1 MLSVSKAKL
10 FDNTPKVSSTTNAD
24 KIATSDNFNA
34 PVLFKRTFSIKDLI
48 VWFTNKSYGSVI
60 FDGRR
65 VEHNLKKLALFGVLG
80 FLLIPLFGQADAANP
95 NLYVSAENSYYNN
108 HFAGSMVVEVVIND
122 PSLSDTSVGK
132 GEPDVTLNGKNI
144 RMVQATD
151 GKWYAYF
158 ANLDKAKIADQTI
171 VDAGVGAAGK
181 GLDFGEFCSK
191 DTTVFGPSFSESDGI
206 SVPKTGATGATNGNS
221 GFSTCTT
228 VPAGTTVNNVV
239 RSPKSINTN
248 SAIPSGQIG
257 LNSNVWPIIQL
268 YSFNSQVVIQYNA
281 AGGTQTVTLQYD
293 EIPNITTTLD
303 KANYPPNSQVFVTIN
318 DMQLNQDP
326 TSRDSWTFNVGS
338 PQTVFYAAFTENGA
352 NAANG
357 GAGLTNLLSKLS
369 SLGFE
374 KNGKLSMSLGSVAE
388 LQSNG
393 YQSTTT
399 TSDGST
405 QVVTF
410 VESQP
415 NTGTFENSDFSDL
428 SNIKVKSNAPRGQSA
443 NIEYNQK
450 SQSIVSGLSDA
461 SITLGTNQPVS
472 GQKIPVTINDPDQ
485 NINSGARDR
494 LEVFRSSALIPSLT
508 IGTPATLQNA
518 DSVKIY
524 SLSTDA
530 LTGGNSVTSSVPDTA
545 SDRLVLDTRSST
557 GIANQSFEKI
567 SLSTGLSAT
576 TLQNLLIRTSAGDQ
590 GTNWVNYDLRSIQN
604 QLGIT
609 DYSDTTISLFFGLT
623 DATPVTLVS
632 PSNMTG
638 AQGFVQLPNAAVSA
652 IAGKSGTA
660 FLVINFDT
668 SNNSAAQGSV
678 SSETDKQP
686 IVFDLFSFG
695 NKNNKDIVNGI
706 YRFELQETSSNSAT
720 FTGTMEYTI
729 ANQLNQF
736 DANVIKTLRP
746 IDDDVKFF
754 VNQRLI
760 DEKGIN
766 IAYSDVAQTGTTT
779 GVSSKSDIRT
789 HSGSVSTASNVFRFG
804 HPVTVILNDP
814 DLNVKHDSIEI
825 YSVIDDPASQN
836 VDTVGNTSG
845 GILLEVL
852 IKDIRYKRC
861 TIDGV
866 ETGGLGASGFS
877 LIETGPNTG
886 RFEGVFK
893 MPSKICNKDGTKLIS
908 PAGGIVD
915 LKYNDFRDSSGQ
927 SNTFSLTK
935 NPTKQQL
942 ATPSTAKLDAKSYT
956 LPSPGKT
963 KEITLSGK
971 VQNYKPGTKIKF
983 TLQTPDGKSSEL
995 YAFATKQGSYK
1006 TLITLKPNSPTGQ
1019 YSVDIQYQKYN
1030 VGKVTFTVNKK

>member
-1 MLSVSKAKL
+1 M
-10 FDNTPKVSSTTNAD
+10 
-24 KIATSDNFNA
+24 IA
-34 PVLFKRTFSIKDLI
+34 
-48 VWFTNKSYGSVI
+48 WFTNKSYGSI
-60 FDGRR
+60 ILD
-65 VEHNLKKLALFGVLG
+65 EHKIEDKLNKLALFGMLG
-80 FLLIPLFGQADAANP
+80 FLLIPLLGSAHAANP
-95 NLYVSAENSYYNN
+95 NLNVSAENSYYNN

-122 PSLSDTSVGK
+122 PSLSDTGVGK

-151 GKWYAYF
+151 GKWYGYF
-158 ANLDKAKIADQTI
+158 ANLDKAKIADQTV
-171 VDAGVGAAGK
+171 VDAGVGAAGN

-191 DTTVFGPSFSESDGI
+191 DTTVFGPSFSESNGI
-206 SVPKTGATGATNGNS
+206 AIPKTGATGATNGNS

-228 VPAGTTVNNVV
+228 VPAGATVNNVV
-239 RSPKSINTN
+239 RYPKSINTN
-248 SAIPSGQIG
+248 SAIPAGQIG

-268 YSFNSQVVIQYNA
+268 YSFNSDVVIQYNA
-281 AGGTQTVTLQYD
+281 AGGPQTVKLQYD

-303 KANYPPNSQVFVTIN
+303 RANYPPSSQVFITIK

-326 TSRDSWTFNVGS
+326 TSRDSWTFNIGS

-352 NAANG
+352 NAATG
-357 GAGLTNLLSKLS
+357 SVGLTNLISKLS
-369 SLGFE
+369 SLGFDN
-374 KNGKLSMSLGSVAE
+374 NGKVSMSLGSVAQ
-388 LQSNG
+388 LQANG
-393 YQSTTT
+393 YQTATASDGTTT
-399 TSDGST
+399 FS
-405 QVVTF
+405 QIITF

-415 NTGTFENSDFSDL
+415 NTGTFENFDFSDL
-428 SNIKVKSNAPRGQSA
+428 STVKILSAAPRGQSA
-443 NIEYNQK
+443 SIEYDKK
-450 SQSIVSGLSDA
+450 STSIVSGLSDA
-461 SITLGTNQPVS
+461 NISVGTNQPVS

-485 NINSGARDR
+485 NINSGAKDK
-494 LEVFRSSALIPSLT
+494 LDVFRSSALIPSLT
-508 IGTPATLQNA
+508 IGNPATLQSA
-518 DSVKIY
+518 GSVKIY
-524 SLSTDA
+524 ALSTDV
-530 LTGGNSVTSSVPDTA
+530 LTGGSSVSSSIPDKA
-545 SDRLVLDTRSST
+545 SDRLILDTRSST
-557 GIANQSFEKI
+557 GIVNQSFEKL

-576 TLQNLLIRTSAGDQ
+576 DLQNLLIRTSAGDQ
-590 GTNWVNYDLRSIQN
+590 GTNWVNYDLRSMQN

-609 DYSDTTISLFFGLT
+609 DYSDTTISLFFGLS

-638 AQGFVQLPNAAVSA
+638 AKGFVQLPNAAASA

-668 SNNSAAQGSV
+668 SNNSAAQGSI
-678 SSETDKQP
+678 STETDTQP

-720 FTGTMEYTI
+720 FTGTMEYVI

-736 DANVIKTLRP
+736 DANIINTLRP
-746 IDDDVKFF
+746 IDEDVKFF
-754 VNQRLI
+754 VNQRLV

-766 IAYSDVAQTGTTT
+766 IAYSDVAQTGLTT

-789 HSGSVSTASNVFRFG
+789 HSGFVSTASNVFRFG
-804 HPVTVILNDP
+804 HPVTVILDDP
-814 DLNVKHDSIEI
+814 DLNLKHDTIEI
-825 YSVIDDPASQN
+825 YSVIDDPASAN
-836 VDTVGNTSG
+836 VDTVGSSSG

-861 TIDGV
+861 TIGGV
-866 ETGGLGASGFS
+866 ETGGLAASGFS

-908 PAGGIVD
+908 PAGGMVD

-927 SNTFSLTK
+927 SNTFSINKT
-935 NPTKQQL
+935 PSKQKL

-956 LPSPGKT
+956 LPSPGMT
-963 KEITLSGK
+963 KDVVLSGK

-983 TLQTPDGKSSEL
+983 TLQTPDGKSSVL
-995 YAFATKQGSYK
+995 YAAATKQGSYM
-1006 TLITLKPNSPTGQ
+1006 TIISLKPNSPTGQ
-1019 YSVDIQYQKYN
+1019 YSVDIQYHKYN
-1030 VGKVTFTVNKK
+1030 VGKVTFMVNKK

>member
-1 MLSVSKAKL
+1 M
-10 FDNTPKVSSTTNAD
+10 N
-24 KIATSDNFNA
+24 
-34 PVLFKRTFSIKDLI
+34 
-48 VWFTNKSYGSVI
+48 
-60 FDGRR
+60 
-65 VEHNLKKLALFGVLG
+65 KLALLGALG
-80 FLLIPLFGQADAANP
+80 FLLVPLLGSAHAANP
-95 NLYVSAENSYYNN
+95 NLYVSAENPYYNN

-151 GKWYAYF
+151 GKWYGYF

-191 DTTVFGPSFSESDGI
+191 DTTAFGPSFSESDGI
-206 SVPKTGATGATNGNS
+206 SIPNTGATGATNGNS

-228 VPAGTTVNNVV
+228 VPAGATVNNVV

-248 SAIPSGQIG
+248 SAISTGQIG
-257 LNSNVWPIIQL
+257 LNANVWPIIQL
-268 YSFNSQVVIQYNA
+268 YSFNNNVVIQYNA
-281 AGGTQTVTLQYD
+281 AGGTQSVTLQYD

-303 KANYPPNSQVFVTIN
+303 RANYPPNSQVFVTIK

-326 TSRDSWTFNVGS
+326 TSRDSWTFNIGS

-352 NAANG
+352 NAATG
-357 GAGLTNLLSKLS
+357 SVGLTNLISKLS
-369 SLGFE
+369 SLGFDN
-374 KNGKLSMSLGSVAE
+374 NGKVSMSLGSVAQ
-388 LQSNG
+388 LQANG
-393 YQSTTT
+393 YQTATATDGTTT
-399 TSDGST
+399 FN
-405 QVVTF
+405 QIITF

-415 NTGTFENSDFSDL
+415 NTGTFENFDFSDL
-428 SNIKVKSNAPRGQSA
+428 STVKILSTAPRGRSA
-443 NIEYNQK
+443 SIEYDQK
-450 SQSIVSGLSDA
+450 STSIVSGLSDA
-461 SITLGTNQPVS
+461 NISVGTNQPVS
-472 GQKIPVTINDPDQ
+472 GQKVAVTVNDPDQ
-485 NINSGARDR
+485 NVNSGAKDK
-494 LEVFRSSALIPSLT
+494 LDVFRSSALIPSLT
-508 IGTPATLQNA
+508 IGNPATLQSA
-518 DSVKIY
+518 GSVKIY
-524 SLSTDA
+524 ALSTDV
-530 LTGGNSVTSSVPDTA
+530 LTGGSSVSSSVPDKA
-545 SDRLVLDTRSST
+545 SDRLILDTRSST
-557 GIANQSFEKI
+557 GIVNQSFEKI

-576 TLQNLLIRTSAGDQ
+576 DLQNLLIRISVGDQ
-590 GTNWVNYDLRSIQN
+590 GTNWVNYDLRSLQN

-609 DYSDTTISLFFGLT
+609 DYSDTTISLFFGLG

-632 PSNMTG
+632 PANMTG

-668 SNNSAAQGSV
+668 SNNSAAQGSI
-678 SSETDKQP
+678 STETDTQP

-695 NKNNKDIVNGI
+695 NKNNKDIINGI

-720 FTGTMEYTI
+720 FTGTMEYVI

-754 VNQRLI
+754 VNQRLV

-766 IAYSDVAQTGTTT
+766 IAYSDVAQTGLTTS
-779 GVSSKSDIRT
+779 VSSKSDIRT
-789 HSGSVSTASNVFRFG
+789 HSGFVSTASNVFRFG
-804 HPVTVILNDP
+804 HPVTVILDDP
-814 DLNVKHDSIEI
+814 DLNLKHDTIEI
-825 YSVIDDPASQN
+825 YSVIDNPASAN
-836 VDTVGNTSG
+836 VDTVGSSSG

-861 TIDGV
+861 TISGV
-866 ETGGLGASGFS
+866 ETGGLAASGFS

-927 SNTFSLTK
+927 SNTFSLSK
-935 NPTKQQL
+935 SPSKQKL

-963 KEITLSGK
+963 KDVVLSGK

-983 TLQTPDGKSSEL
+983 TLQTPDGKSSVL
-995 YAFATKQGSYK
+995 YAVATKQGNYK
-1006 TLITLKPNSPTGQ
+1006 TIMLLKPNSPTGQ

-1030 VGKVTFTVNKK
+1030 VGKVTFMVGKK

>member
-1 MLSVSKAKL
+1 M
-10 FDNTPKVSSTTNAD
+10 
-24 KIATSDNFNA
+24 ATSDIFSA
-34 PVLFKRTFSIKDLI
+34 PVLFEKTFSIKDLI
-48 VWFTNKSYGSVI
+48 VQFTNKSYGNVI
-60 FDGRR
+60 FNGRR
-65 VEHNLKKLALFGVLG
+65 VEHTLNKLVLFGALG
-80 FLLIPLFGQADAANP
+80 FLLIPLLGQTDAANP

-122 PSLSDTSVGK
+122 PSLSNTGEGK

-158 ANLDKAKIADQTI
+158 ANLEKARIADQI
-171 VDAGVGAAGK
+171 VVDAGALAAGK

-191 DTTVFGPSFSESDGI
+191 DTTILGPSFSESDGI
-206 SVPKTGATGATNGNS
+206 AVPRTGSTGATNGNS
-221 GFSTCTT
+221 GLATCTT
-228 VPAGTTVNNVV
+228 TPTGTLVNNVV
-239 RSPKSINTN
+239 RSSKSINTN
-248 SAIPSGQIG
+248 SAIPTGQIG
-257 LNSNVWPIIQL
+257 LNTNAWPIIQL
-268 YSFNSQVVIQYNA
+268 YSFNSQVTIQYNA

-293 EIPNITTTLD
+293 EIPNISTTLD
-303 KANYPPNSQVFVTIN
+303 RANYSPNSQVFVTIK

-352 NAANG
+352 AAATGNV
-357 GAGLTNLLSKLS
+357 GLTNLVSKLS

-374 KNGKLSMSLGSVAE
+374 KNGKLSMSLGSVAQ

-393 YQSTTT
+393 YQTATATDGTTT
-399 TSDGST
+399 FT
-405 QVVTF
+405 QIVTF

-415 NTGTFENSDFSDL
+415 NTGIFENFDFSDL
-428 SNIKVKSNAPRGQSA
+428 SNIKILSNTPRGQSA
-443 NIEYNQK
+443 SIEYDQK
-450 SQSIVSGLSDA
+450 SISIVSGLSDA
-461 SITLGTNQPVS
+461 SISLGTNQHSS
-472 GQKIPVTINDPDQ
+472 GQKVLVTVTDPDQ
-485 NINSGARDR
+485 NVNSGAKDK
-494 LEVFRSSALIPSLT
+494 LDLFRSSALIPSLT
-508 IGTPATLQNA
+508 IGSPATLQNA
-518 DSVKIY
+518 GSVKIY
-524 SLSTDA
+524 ALSTDA
-530 LTGGNSVTSSVPDTA
+530 LTGGTSVTSHVNDTA
-545 SDRLVLDTRSST
+545 SDRLLLDTRPST
-557 GIANQSFEKI
+557 GIVNQSFEKV

-576 TLQNLLIRTSAGDQ
+576 SLQNLLIRTSSGDQ

-609 DYSDTTISLFFGLT
+609 DYTDTTISLFFGLT
-623 DATPVTLVS
+623 DATPVTLIS
-632 PSNMTG
+632 SSNMTG
-638 AQGFVQLPNAAVSA
+638 AQGFVQLPNAAVNS
-652 IAGKSGTA
+652 IAAKSGTA

-668 SNNSAAQGSV
+668 SNNSAAQGSI
-678 SSETDKQP
+678 SSETDTQP

-695 NKNNKDIVNGI
+695 KKNNVDVANGI
-706 YRFELQETSSNSAT
+706 YRFELQETTSNSAT
-720 FTGTMEYTI
+720 FTGTMEYII
-729 ANQLNQF
+729 ASQLNQF
-736 DANVIKTLRP
+736 DANIIKTLRP

-766 IAYSDVAQTGTTT
+766 IAYSDVAQTGQTT
-779 GVSSKSDIRT
+779 GVSSKTNINT
-789 HSGSVSTASNVFRFG
+789 HSGTVSTASNVFRFG
-804 HPVTVILNDP
+804 HPVTIILSDP
-814 DLNVKHDSIEI
+814 DLNVKHDSIDI
-825 YSVIDDPASQN
+825 YSVIDDSTSSN
-836 VDTVGNTSG
+836 VDTVGSASG

-861 TIDGV
+861 TIGGV
-866 ETGGLGASGFS
+866 QTGGLGASGFS

-908 PAGGIVD
+908 SAGGTVD

-927 SNTFSLTK
+927 SNTFSLSK
-935 NPTKQQL
+935 NPTKQNL

-963 KEITLSGK
+963 KDVVLTGK
-971 VQNYKPGTKIKF
+971 VQNYKSGTKIKF
-983 TLQTPDGKSSEL
+983 TLQTPDGKSSTL

-1019 YSVDIQYQKYN
+1019 YSVDIEYQKYN
-1030 VGKVTFTVNKK
+1030 VGKVLFMVNKK

>member
-1 MLSVSKAKL
+1 M
-10 FDNTPKVSSTTNAD
+10 N
-24 KIATSDNFNA
+24 
-34 PVLFKRTFSIKDLI
+34 
-48 VWFTNKSYGSVI
+48 
-60 FDGRR
+60 
-65 VEHNLKKLALFGVLG
+65 KLALLGALG
-80 FLLIPLFGQADAANP
+80 FLLVPLLGSAHAANP
-95 NLYVSAENSYYNN
+95 NLYVSAENPYYNN

-151 GKWYAYF
+151 GKWYGYF

-191 DTTVFGPSFSESDGI
+191 DTTAFGPSFSESDGI
-206 SVPKTGATGATNGNS
+206 AIPKTGATGATNGNS

-228 VPAGTTVNNVV
+228 VPAGATVNNVV

-248 SAIPSGQIG
+248 SAISTGQIG
-257 LNSNVWPIIQL
+257 LNANVWPIIQL
-268 YSFNSQVVIQYNA
+268 YSFNNNVVIQYNA
-281 AGGTQTVTLQYD
+281 AGGTQSVTLQYD

-303 KANYPPNSQVFVTIN
+303 RANYPPNSQVFVTIK

-326 TSRDSWTFNVGS
+326 TSRDSWTFNIGS

-352 NAANG
+352 NAATG
-357 GAGLTNLLSKLS
+357 SVGLTNLISKLS
-369 SLGFE
+369 SLGFDN
-374 KNGKLSMSLGSVAE
+374 NGKVSMSLGSVAQ
-388 LQSNG
+388 LQANG
-393 YQSTTT
+393 YQTATATDGTTT
-399 TSDGST
+399 FN
-405 QVVTF
+405 QIITF

-415 NTGTFENSDFSDL
+415 NTGTFENFDFSDL
-428 SNIKVKSNAPRGQSA
+428 STVKILSTAPRGQSA
-443 NIEYNQK
+443 SIEYDQK
-450 SQSIVSGLSDA
+450 STSIVSGLSDA
-461 SITLGTNQPVS
+461 NISVGTNQPVS
-472 GQKIPVTINDPDQ
+472 GQKVAVTVNDPDQ
-485 NINSGARDR
+485 NVNSGAKDK
-494 LEVFRSSALIPSLT
+494 LDVFRSSALIPSLT
-508 IGTPATLQNA
+508 IGNPATLQSA
-518 DSVKIY
+518 GSVKIY
-524 SLSTDA
+524 ALSTDV
-530 LTGGNSVTSSVPDTA
+530 LTGGSSVSSSVPDKA
-545 SDRLVLDTRSST
+545 SDRLILDTRSST
-557 GIANQSFEKI
+557 GIVNQSFEKI

-576 TLQNLLIRTSAGDQ
+576 DLQNLLIRISVGDQ
-590 GTNWVNYDLRSIQN
+590 GTNWVNYDLRSLQN

-609 DYSDTTISLFFGLT
+609 DYSDTTISLFFGLG

-632 PSNMTG
+632 PANMTG

-668 SNNSAAQGSV
+668 SNNSAAQGSI
-678 SSETDKQP
+678 STETDTQP

-695 NKNNKDIVNGI
+695 NKNNKDIINGI

-720 FTGTMEYTI
+720 FTGTMEYVI

-754 VNQRLI
+754 VNQRLV

-766 IAYSDVAQTGTTT
+766 IAYSDVAQTGLTTS
-779 GVSSKSDIRT
+779 VSSKSDIRT
-789 HSGSVSTASNVFRFG
+789 HSGFVSTASNVFRFG
-804 HPVTVILNDP
+804 HPVTVILDDP
-814 DLNVKHDSIEI
+814 DLNLKHDTIEI
-825 YSVIDDPASQN
+825 YSVIDNPASAN
-836 VDTVGNTSG
+836 VDTVGSSSG

-861 TIDGV
+861 TISGV
-866 ETGGLGASGFS
+866 ETGGLAASGFS

-927 SNTFSLTK
+927 SNTFSLSK
-935 NPTKQQL
+935 SPSKQKL

-963 KEITLSGK
+963 KDVVLSGK

-983 TLQTPDGKSSEL
+983 TLQTPDGKSSVL
-995 YAFATKQGSYK
+995 YAVATKQGNYK
-1006 TLITLKPNSPTGQ
+1006 TIMLLKPNSPTGQ

-1030 VGKVTFTVNKK
+1030 VGKVTFMVGKK